1 MPSFRLTPPRVA
13 LVDPRTGLIDR
24 AWYLF
29 FLSLNNDVTA
39 ADNSNTSPD
48 SMSSMLSYD
57 AMVAGVAQ
65 TAQTQPVSVDF
76 GMQQQID
83 GLQLAVS
90 NATSQIAEL
99 QKTID
104 AMLMSAQIDIAS
116 IPTNCLLLES

>member
-1 MPSFRLTPPRVA
+1 
-13 LVDPRTGLIDR
+13 
-24 AWYLF
+24 LF